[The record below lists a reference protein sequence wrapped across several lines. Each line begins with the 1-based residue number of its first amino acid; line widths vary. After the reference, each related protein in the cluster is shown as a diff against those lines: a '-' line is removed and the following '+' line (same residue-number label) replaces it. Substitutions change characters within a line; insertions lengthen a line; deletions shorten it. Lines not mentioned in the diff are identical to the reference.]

1 MREEVSQMRK
11 NKDKETEQTCCGGVP
26 LRNGRCPICGDAYT
40 NEDEGLMTIFVAGAG
55 QKAGQM
61 FDAREMNGCP

>member
-1 MREEVSQMRK
+1 MRK

-40 NEDEGLMTIFVAGAG
+40 NEDEGSMAIFGDEVGKQASQVQVAMAV
-55 QKAGQM
+55 M
-61 FDAREMNGCP
+61 DGCP